1 MKTSPVARRYAK
13 ALLELAV
20 EAKQVPKIQKDL
32 EEVAEAWDSSDE
44 LRSIFENPSISG
56 EMQSKVI
63 EGLAQRMMLSPMM
76 KNTLLLMS
84 DNGRFPEIVATSHAF
99 AAFAEAAS
107 QSLQAEV
114 STPGAMPEAFYTRL
128 KGELEKATGQKVT
141 IVKKQDPSLIA
152 GVVTRVGDKVYDGS
166 VRNRLQQLRET
177 LSA

>member
-1 MKTSPVARRYAK
+1 MKTSPAARRYAK
-13 ALLELAV
+13 ALLELAL

-32 EEVAEAWDSSDE
+32 FEVSAAWESSEE
-44 LRSIFENPSISG
+44 LRSIFENPAFDAD
-56 EMQSKVI
+56 MQRKVV
-63 EGLAQRMMLSPMM
+63 EGLAQRMMLSPMT

-84 DNGRFPEIVATSHAF
+84 GNRRITEITAMSHAF

-107 QSLQAEV
+107 QTLQAEV
-114 STPGAMPEAFYTRL
+114 STPAPMPEAFYTRL
-128 KGELEKATGQKVT
+128 KGELEKATGQKVN
-141 IVKKQDPSLIA
+141 IVKKQDASLIA